1 MMMTMIDAYDDEE
14 EDGSDVEREKILFNI
29 YVM

>member
-1 MMMTMIDAYDDEE
+1 MTMIDAYDDDEE